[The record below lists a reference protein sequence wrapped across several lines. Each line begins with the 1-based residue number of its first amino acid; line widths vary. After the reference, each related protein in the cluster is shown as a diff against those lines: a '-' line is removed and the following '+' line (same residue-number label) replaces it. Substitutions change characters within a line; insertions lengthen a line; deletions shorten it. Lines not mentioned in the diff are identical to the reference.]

1 MSKSPPKI
9 GLCCIVKDESKVIE
23 RALKSALPLID
34 YALIVDTGS
43 TDGTQEIMKKF
54 LSKHKVP
61 HDIIEENWENF
72 AHNRTSAL
80 RHLRKRKDVKYGI
93 TLDADE
99 VFKIPDNFDKAKF
112 AKGLKHDAYRVYCEF
127 GEMSYHRYL
136 IFRNN
141 TDWVYRGVV
150 HEFLECETK
159 PASIGDN
166 YDIKLKIFTDGNRSK
181 DEDKYKKD
189 AEILR
194 KALDEEE
201 DPFMKSRYTFY
212 TAQSYKDCGNNEKA
226 IEYYSRRTSLG
237 YWSQEIFESYYS
249 IAKIKRSINTSVGE
263 VVEDCLLAF
272 KSTENRLEAIH
283 EIVNL
288 YRLSERYR
296 AGYEIGKNYLDFEIP
311 KDSLF
316 LRPDIYQWR
325 FDDEVS
331 VCAYWAG
338 HYKHSLKLCKKVLA
352 SPFLPEREK
361 ERVKANLKF
370 AEDAIPPSA

>member
-1 MSKSPPKI
+1 M
-9 GLCCIVKDESKVIE
+9 
-23 RALKSALPLID
+23 
-34 YALIVDTGS
+34 
-43 TDGTQEIMKKF
+43 
-54 LSKHKVP
+54 
-61 HDIIEENWENF
+61 
-72 AHNRTSAL
+72 
-80 RHLRKRKDVKYGI
+80 
-93 TLDADE
+93 
-99 VFKIPDNFDKAKF
+99 
-112 AKGLKHDAYRVYCEF
+112 
-127 GEMSYHRYL
+127 
-136 IFRNN
+136 
-141 TDWVYRGVV
+141 
-150 HEFLECETK
+150 
-159 PASIGDN
+159 
-166 YDIKLKIFTDGNRSK
+166 
-181 DEDKYKKD
+181 
-189 AEILR
+189 
-194 KALDEEE
+194 
-201 DPFMKSRYTFY
+201 
-212 TAQSYKDCGNNEKA
+212 
-226 IEYYSRRTSLG
+226 
-237 YWSQEIFESYYS
+237 
-249 IAKIKRSINTSVGE
+249 
-263 VVEDCLLAF
+263 LAF